1 MASDRQIAANRHN
14 ARNSTGPTT
23 TAGKHRSRRNAVRHG
38 LTAETII
45 DGLEDRQD
53 YERFEASIKAGYRPQ
68 SATDRE
74 LVSRLASLLWR
85 LRRATAIESGLL
97 QIQADILRDRKAKN
111 SAAIASTN
119 KLNVFYRLIP
129 AADQITTA
137 ADSTTEQQTEAP
149 LVPND
154 APQVPV
160 STRADIARA
169 FLRLANLDSGIFERL
184 GRYETR
190 LWRQTVQ
197 TLLLLS
203 PIEVQ
208 AP

>member
-1 MASDRQIAANRHN
+1 M
-14 ARNSTGPTT
+14 
-23 TAGKHRSRRNAVRHG
+23 AGKRRSRCNALRHG

-68 SATDRE
+68 SATDHE
-74 LVSRLASLLWR
+74 LVARLASLLWR

-97 QIQADILRDRKAKN
+97 QIQAGIIRERKAK
-111 SAAIASTN
+111 ARETIASAC

-129 AADQITTA
+129 AADQATSA
-137 ADSTTEQQTEAP
+137 GASTLEEPTETP
-149 LVPND
+149 LVPKD
-154 APQVPV
+154 APDIPV
-160 STRADIARA
+160 SSRADIARS

-184 GRYETR
+184 GRYEAS

-197 TLLLLS
+197 TFLLLS
-203 PIEVQ
+203 PIEAQ
-208 AP
+208 QP